1 MMIVKTIILYFWNA
15 IVNLFICGNTN
26 IHLIID
32 FIYRRLVQAPKVAS
46 LEDSVNYIIQTH
58 CSVSRLGDGEIKLV
72 AGKKLG
78 FQDENSILQ
87 EKMIEVLSKPIE
99 NHIVCLPDIFNDL
112 TIYDSDS
119 QKHWKKHLAFYRR
132 YWYRYINKQ
141 ANFYNAFISRCYMM
155 YQNPSMSS
163 RMFELLKQIWQNR
176 DVIIIE
182 GEQSRLGVNND
193 LFNNTKSIKRILAPN
208 RNAFNYYQLILDK
221 VTQYDKQEYLILL
234 ALGPTAT
241 VMAYD
246 LAKLGYQA
254 IDIGHVDIEY
264 EWFLMKATHKVPV
277 HNKFVNEAGAG
288 AGVGI
293 CNDQMY
299 LSQILFK
306 IG

>member
-1 MMIVKTIILYFWNA
+1 MIVKTIILYFWNA
-15 IVNLFICGNTN
+15 IVNLYICGNTN

-87 EKMIEVLSKPIE
+87 EKMIEVLSEPIE

-163 RMFELLKQIWQNR
+163 RMFELLKQIWQDR

-288 AGVGI
+288 AGVGV
-293 CNDQMY
+293 CSDQKY
-299 LSQILFK
+299 IKQIIFK
-306 IG
+306 VK

>member
-1 MMIVKTIILYFWNA
+1 MIVKTIILYFWNA

-163 RMFELLKQIWQNR
+163 RMFELLKQIWQDR

>member
-1 MMIVKTIILYFWNA
+1 MVIKTIVLYIWNA
-15 IVNLFICGNTN
+15 IVNLYICGNTH

-32 FIYRRLVQAPKVAS
+32 FIYKRLVQAPKVAS

-87 EKMIEVLSKPIE
+87 EKMIEVLSQPIK

-119 QKHWKKHLAFYRR
+119 QKHWKKHLVFYRR

-163 RMFELLKQIWQNR
+163 RMFELLKQIWQDR

>member
-1 MMIVKTIILYFWNA
+1 MVIKTIVLYIWNA
-15 IVNLFICGNTN
+15 IVNLYICGNTH

-32 FIYRRLVQAPKVAS
+32 FIYKRLVQAPKVAS

-78 FQDENSILQ
+78 FQDKNSILQ
-87 EKMIEVLSKPIE
+87 EKMIEVLSQPIK

-112 TIYDSDS
+112 TIYDADS
-119 QKHWKKHLAFYRR
+119 QKHWKKHLAFYRK

-141 ANFYNAFISRCYMM
+141 TTFYNAFISRCYMM

-163 RMFELLKQIWQNR
+163 HMFNLLKQIWQDR

-208 RNAFNYYQLILDK
+208 RNAFNYYQPILDK
-221 VTQYDKQEYLILL
+221 VTQYDKQQYLILL

-264 EWFLMKATHKVPV
+264 EWFLMKATHKVPI

-293 CNDQMY
+293 CNDQIY
-299 LSQILFK
+299 LNQIVKK

>member
-1 MMIVKTIILYFWNA
+1 MVIKTIVLYIWNA
-15 IVNLFICGNTN
+15 MVNLYICGNTN
-26 IHLIID
+26 IRLIID
-32 FIYRRLVQAPKVAS
+32 FIYKRLVQAPKVAS

-78 FQDENSILQ
+78 FQDKNPMLQ
-87 EKMIEVLSKPIE
+87 KRMIEVLSQPIK

-112 TIYDSDS
+112 TIYDPDS
-119 QKHWKKHLAFYRR
+119 QKHWKKHLAFYRK
-132 YWYRYINKQ
+132 YWYRYINKHIT
-141 ANFYNAFISRCYMM
+141 FYNAFISRCYMM

-163 RMFELLKQIWQNR
+163 RMFNLLKQIWQNR

-182 GEQSRLGVNND
+182 GEKSRLGVNND
-193 LFNNTKSIKRILAPN
+193 LFNNAKSIKRILAPN
-208 RNAFNYYQLILDK
+208 RNAFNYYHLILEK
-221 VTQYDKQEYLILL
+221 ITQYDKQQYLILL

-264 EWFLMKATHKVPV
+264 EWFLMQATHKVPV
-277 HNKFVNEAGAG
+277 HNKYVNEAGAG
-288 AGVGI
+288 AGVGT
-293 CNDQMY
+293 CNDEMY
-299 LSQILFK
+299 LKQIVLK

>member
-1 MMIVKTIILYFWNA
+1 MVIKTIVLYIWNA
-15 IVNLFICGNTN
+15 IVNLYICGNTH

-32 FIYRRLVQAPKVAS
+32 FIYKRLVQAPKVAS

-78 FQDENSILQ
+78 FQDKNSILQ
-87 EKMIEVLSKPIE
+87 EKMIEVLSQPIK

-163 RMFELLKQIWQNR
+163 RMFELLKQIWQDR

>member
-1 MMIVKTIILYFWNA
+1 MIVKTIILYFWNA
-15 IVNLFICGNTN
+15 IVNLYICGNTN

-87 EKMIEVLSKPIE
+87 EKMIEVLSEPIE

-163 RMFELLKQIWQNR
+163 RMFELLKQIWQDR

-246 LAKLGYQA
+246 LAKLGCQA

-288 AGVGI
+288 AGVGV
-293 CNDQMY
+293 CSDQKY
-299 LSQILFK
+299 IKQIIFK
-306 IG
+306 VK

>member
-1 MMIVKTIILYFWNA
+1 MIIKTIILYFWNA
-15 IVNLFICGNTN
+15 IVNLYIRGNIH

-32 FIYRRLVQAPKVAS
+32 FIYSRFTQAPKVAS

-163 RMFELLKQIWQNR
+163 RMFELLKQIWQDR

-193 LFNNTKSIKRILAPN
+193 LFNNTKSIKRILTPN

-288 AGVGI
+288 AGVGV
-293 CNDQMY
+293 CSDQKY
-299 LSQILFK
+299 IKQIIFK
-306 IG
+306 VK

>member
-1 MMIVKTIILYFWNA
+1 MIVKTIILYIWNI
-15 IVNLFICGNTN
+15 IVKLSIILNVN

-32 FIYRRLVQAPKVAS
+32 WVYRYFVHSPKIAS
-46 LEDSVNYIIQTH
+46 LEESINCILQTH

-78 FQDENSILQ
+78 FQDKNPMLQ
-87 EKMIEVLSKPIE
+87 KRMIEVLSQPIK
-99 NHIVCLPDIFNDL
+99 NHIVCLPDIFDNL
-112 TIYDSDS
+112 SIYDSDS
-119 QKHWKKHLAFYRR
+119 QKHWKKHLAFYRK
-132 YWYRYINKQ
+132 YWYKYINRQ
-141 ANFYNAFISRCYMM
+141 MTLYNAFISRCYMM

-163 RMFELLKQIWQNR
+163 RMFNLLKQIWQER

-182 GEQSRLGVNND
+182 GEKSRLGVNNN
-193 LFNNTKSIKRILAPN
+193 LFNNAKSIKRILAPN
-208 RNAFNYYQLILDK
+208 RNAFNYYHLILEK
-221 VTQYDKQEYLILL
+221 VTQYDKQQYLILL

-288 AGVGI
+288 VGVGI

-299 LSQILFK
+299 LNQILCK

>member
-1 MMIVKTIILYFWNA
+1 MIIKTIILYFWNA
-15 IVNLFICGNTN
+15 IVNLYIRGNTH

-32 FIYRRLVQAPKVAS
+32 FIYRRFAQAPKVAS

-72 AGKKLG
+72 AGQKLG
-78 FQDENSILQ
+78 FQDKNPILQ
-87 EKMIEVLSKPIE
+87 EKMIEVLSQPIK

-112 TIYDSDS
+112 TIYDPDS
-119 QKHWKKHLAFYRR
+119 QKHWKKHLAFYRK
-132 YWYRYINKQ
+132 YWYRHINKQ
-141 ANFYNAFISRCYMM
+141 TTFYNAFISRCYMM

-163 RMFELLKQIWQNR
+163 RMFNLLKQIWQDRN
-176 DVIIIE
+176 VIIIE

-208 RNAFNYYQLILDK
+208 RNAFNYYQPILDK
-221 VTQYDKQEYLILL
+221 VTQYDKQQYLILL

-246 LAKLGYQA
+246 LSKLGYQA

-264 EWFLMKATHKVPV
+264 EWFLMKAPHKVPV

>member
-1 MMIVKTIILYFWNA
+1 MIVKTIILYFWNA
-15 IVNLFICGNTN
+15 IVNLYICGNTN

-141 ANFYNAFISRCYMM
+141 ATFYNAFISRCYMM

-163 RMFELLKQIWQNR
+163 RMFELLKQIWQDR

-246 LAKLGYQA
+246 LTKLGYQA

-288 AGVGI
+288 AGVGV
-293 CNDQMY
+293 CSDQKY
-299 LSQILFK
+299 IKQIIFK
-306 IG
+306 VK

>member
-1 MMIVKTIILYFWNA
+1 MIVKTIILYFWNA

-163 RMFELLKQIWQNR
+163 RMFELLKQIWQDR

-288 AGVGI
+288 AGVGV

>member
-1 MMIVKTIILYFWNA
+1 MIVKTIILYFWNA

-163 RMFELLKQIWQNR
+163 RMFELLKQIWQDR
-176 DVIIIE
+176 EVIIIE

>member
-1 MMIVKTIILYFWNA
+1 MIVKTIILYFWNA

-193 LFNNTKSIKRILAPN
+193 LFNNTKSIKRILTPN

>member
-1 MMIVKTIILYFWNA
+1 MIVKTIILYFWNA
-15 IVNLFICGNTN
+15 IVNLYICGNTN

-78 FQDENSILQ
+78 FQDKNSILQ

-141 ANFYNAFISRCYMM
+141 ATFYNAFISRCYMM

-163 RMFELLKQIWQNR
+163 RMFELLKQIWQDR

-246 LAKLGYQA
+246 LTKLGYQA

-288 AGVGI
+288 AGVGT
-293 CNDQMY
+293 CNDEMY
-299 LSQILFK
+299 LKQIVLK

>member
-1 MMIVKTIILYFWNA
+1 MIIKTIILYFWNA
-15 IVNLFICGNTN
+15 IVNLYIRGNTN

-246 LAKLGYQA
+246 LAKLEYQA

>member
-1 MMIVKTIILYFWNA
+1 MIIKTIILYFWNA
-15 IVNLFICGNTN
+15 IVNLYIRGNTN

>member
-1 MMIVKTIILYFWNA
+1 MIVKTIILYFWNA
-15 IVNLFICGNTN
+15 IVNLYICGNTN

-87 EKMIEVLSKPIE
+87 EKMIEVLSEPIE

-163 RMFELLKQIWQNR
+163 RMFELLKQIWQDR

-264 EWFLMKATHKVPV
+264 E
-277 HNKFVNEAGAG
+277 
-288 AGVGI
+288 
-293 CNDQMY
+293 
-299 LSQILFK
+299 
-306 IG
+306 

>member
-1 MMIVKTIILYFWNA
+1 MIVKTIILYFWNA
-15 IVNLFICGNTN
+15 IVNLYICGNTN

-87 EKMIEVLSKPIE
+87 EKMIEVLSEPIE

-163 RMFELLKQIWQNR
+163 RMFELLKQIWQDR